1 MKYLVKHSIWTGKNN
16 LPGSV
21 IEIADTAEAA
31 RLKALG
37 AIVDFSESNSCSE
50 LNVSPYV
57 LDKLKKAGIADVE
70 ALSGKTVGDLV
81 LLGFKRKIAERI
93 LKNVR

>member
-21 IEIADTAEAA
+21 IEIADPAEAA

-37 AIVDFSESNSCSE
+37 AVTDFSKSDSSFVP
-50 LNVSPYV
+50 NVSPYV

-81 LLGFKRKIAERI
+81 LFGFKRKLAERI
-93 LKNVR
+93 LKNV